1 MLIEK
6 IKKGLDSTYYLLGV
20 VIAMII
26 FWAIPYT
33 LLEINILKYQ
43 ETVKLFE
50 NIALIL
56 IGVFILLTLSFYEN
70 IFYIVPIIVF
80 VPFMFSHS
88 FDVYTTP
95 KCIYVAIGLL
105 ILGLIIHFIRF
116 KPKFKRGH
124 FLLGISLLGITM
136 ITGGIGFKEADYF
149 ANVIIVAGCAI
160 GMVFVYLLLSST
172 VKVEFEKFALL
183 MTCLGLYLT
192 FQLLTYYLLQDSIIK
207 ALSQKLSNVGWGIS
221 NNIALM
227 LLVTIPF
234 TTYLCYIN
242 TTKKCLL
249 YYILAVIQM
258 AAVVL
263 TYSRGA
269 LLAMIVGIVIMV
281 IIGMK
286 MGSDKK
292 LLKNL
297 FLITTA
303 LVILFV
309 VVLCISSRE
318 IFEKMMALILDF
330 DFKDGNNRFPIYKTC
345 LEKIKHYPIF
355 GCGMLSCFDA
365 ETGQFMWAHSTIL
378 HTTTT
383 MGLVG
388 TIALIYHM
396 FEKYYYFFKKAELWK
411 LMVILSLGMSDLY
424 GMIDVSY
431 YFINYMVLMI
441 VILSVVDFKIEDKP
455 LFSKTEVM

>member
-56 IGVFILLTLSFYEN
+56 IGIFILLTLSFYEN

-136 ITGGIGFKEADYF
+136 ITGGIGFKEANYF

-192 FQLLTYYLLQDSIIK
+192 FQLLTYYLLQDSIIE

-269 LLAMIVGIVIMV
+269 LLAMIVGIIIMV
-281 IIGMK
+281 IIVAVIRERWRRPFGIP
-286 MGSDKK
+286 GVVTARRIPPFILYS
-292 LLKNL
+292 NVSPF
-297 FLITTA
+297 FLIKMTDRDCRVPAWIFQPVTRRLA
-303 LVILFV
+303 LQ
-309 VVLCISSRE
+309 E
-318 IFEKMMALILDF
+318 
-330 DFKDGNNRFPIYKTC
+330 
-345 LEKIKHYPIF
+345 
-355 GCGMLSCFDA
+355 
-365 ETGQFMWAHSTIL
+365 
-378 HTTTT
+378 
-383 MGLVG
+383 
-388 TIALIYHM
+388 
-396 FEKYYYFFKKAELWK
+396 
-411 LMVILSLGMSDLY
+411 
-424 GMIDVSY
+424 
-431 YFINYMVLMI
+431 
-441 VILSVVDFKIEDKP
+441 
-455 LFSKTEVM
+455 SK

>member
-136 ITGGIGFKEADYF
+136 ITGGIGFKEANYF
-149 ANVIIVAGCAI
+149 ANYRC
-160 GMVFVYLLLSST
+160 GMCNWY
-172 VKVEFEKFALL
+172 
-183 MTCLGLYLT
+183 
-192 FQLLTYYLLQDSIIK
+192 
-207 ALSQKLSNVGWGIS
+207 GI
-221 NNIALM
+221 
-227 LLVTIPF
+227 
-234 TTYLCYIN
+234 
-242 TTKKCLL
+242 CLL
-249 YYILAVIQM
+249 IIIIYCK
-258 AAVVL
+258 
-263 TYSRGA
+263 SR
-269 LLAMIVGIVIMV
+269 I
-281 IIGMK
+281 
-286 MGSDKK
+286 
-292 LLKNL
+292 
-297 FLITTA
+297 
-303 LVILFV
+303 
-309 VVLCISSRE
+309 
-318 IFEKMMALILDF
+318 
-330 DFKDGNNRFPIYKTC
+330 
-345 LEKIKHYPIF
+345 
-355 GCGMLSCFDA
+355 
-365 ETGQFMWAHSTIL
+365 
-378 HTTTT
+378 
-383 MGLVG
+383 
-388 TIALIYHM
+388 
-396 FEKYYYFFKKAELWK
+396 
-411 LMVILSLGMSDLY
+411 
-424 GMIDVSY
+424 
-431 YFINYMVLMI
+431 
-441 VILSVVDFKIEDKP
+441 
-455 LFSKTEVM
+455 

>member
-56 IGVFILLTLSFYEN
+56 IGIFILLTLSFYEN

-136 ITGGIGFKEADYF
+136 ITGGIGFKEANYF

-192 FQLLTYYLLQDSIIK
+192 FQLLTYYLLQDSIIE

-221 NNIALM
+221 IT
-227 LLVTIPF
+227 LL
-234 TTYLCYIN
+234 
-242 TTKKCLL
+242 
-249 YYILAVIQM
+249 
-258 AAVVL
+258 
-263 TYSRGA
+263 
-269 LLAMIVGIVIMV
+269 
-281 IIGMK
+281 
-286 MGSDKK
+286 
-292 LLKNL
+292 
-297 FLITTA
+297 
-303 LVILFV
+303 
-309 VVLCISSRE
+309 
-318 IFEKMMALILDF
+318 
-330 DFKDGNNRFPIYKTC
+330 
-345 LEKIKHYPIF
+345 
-355 GCGMLSCFDA
+355 
-365 ETGQFMWAHSTIL
+365 
-378 HTTTT
+378 
-383 MGLVG
+383 
-388 TIALIYHM
+388 
-396 FEKYYYFFKKAELWK
+396 
-411 LMVILSLGMSDLY
+411 
-424 GMIDVSY
+424 
-431 YFINYMVLMI
+431 
-441 VILSVVDFKIEDKP
+441 
-455 LFSKTEVM
+455 